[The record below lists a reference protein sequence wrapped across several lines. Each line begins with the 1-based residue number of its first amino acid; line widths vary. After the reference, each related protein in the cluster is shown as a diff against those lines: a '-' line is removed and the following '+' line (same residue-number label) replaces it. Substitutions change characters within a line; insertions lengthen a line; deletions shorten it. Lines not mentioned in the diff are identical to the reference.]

1 MWAWTAFAGGSSGDV
16 SVQGCTCTSG
26 HEEAVAVTEPGG
38 IQLRALLAEVVRTR
52 AGRHK
57 VRACRLS
64 TPEDLHGANRE
75 SLHALER
82 YALALDRLGWPMPA
96 RLRQELSLLRSTC
109 GVSSVGS
116 PTA

>member
-1 MWAWTAFAGGSSGDV
+1 V
-16 SVQGCTCTSG
+16 SD
-26 HEEAVAVTEPGG
+26 PGG
-38 IQLRALLAEVVRTR
+38 VQLRALLADVVRTR

-82 YALALDRLGWPMPA
+82 YAFALDRLGWPLPA
-96 RLRQELSLLRSTC
+96 KLRQELFLLRSTC
-109 GVSSVGS
+109 GASAVGG